1 MDSSKTSTK
10 KFTEKL
16 NFYADKVIQFFLKH
30 ECLKVFISL
39 FVLGLIM
46 FSSRTVT
53 NYFTLPLNG
62 DYVLQQLPFH
72 ENGYDNIWHFLTT
85 GEFVMWSYENF
96 IGVNFFAA
104 NTFYYLTVHFYSICS
119 T

>member
-1 MDSSKTSTK
+1 
-10 KFTEKL
+10 
-16 NFYADKVIQFFLKH
+16 
-30 ECLKVFISL
+30 
-39 FVLGLIM
+39 M

-96 IGVNFFAA
+96 IGVNF
-104 NTFYYLTVHFYSICS
+104 CC
-119 T
+119 